1 MVLDQNGKPQQN
13 NGNHT
18 TQPFEYQIICKLDDF
33 LPSEYRTTG
42 SNGYCTFEMSQL
54 LTGEFPDKSV
64 MLGSAE
70 ASRSRA
76 AISGSVAK
84 CRGVEPVPFWTETS
98 EKC

>member
-1 MVLDQNGKPQQN
+1 
-13 NGNHT
+13 
-18 TQPFEYQIICKLDDF
+18 
-33 LPSEYRTTG
+33 
-42 SNGYCTFEMSQL
+42 MSQL

-98 EKC
+98 ENFNGNVVCCCKPNNT